1 MDFNTTVDLIIKDL
15 YEAREIIDDFKNYP
29 GIPALQIELAKSKCK
44 SAAEVIALLKTAG
57 NTPDDSNKVK
67 SESYIRPEVKKVVP
81 VEKPLPPPK
90 QVVRSQPVS
99 AVKNEQP
106 VPGKKSSSRAIIAD
120 SFTNLPGSL
129 NEQLGNLRD
138 EDDISGRIKTK
149 HVTNLSDAI
158 GINDKFLFIREIF
171 GGNNETFNQA
181 ISRLDSAE
189 NLFDAKIIMSGYTG
203 DTSDN
208 DASRQLLE
216 LVKRKFTSDE

>member
-15 YEAREIIDDFKNYP
+15 YEARDIIDDLKNYP

-44 SAAEVIALLKTAG
+44 SAAEVIALLKSAG
-57 NTPDDSNKVK
+57 NTPYDPNEVK
-67 SESYIRPEVKKVVP
+67 SESYIRPEVKKVVA

-90 QVVRSQPVS
+90 QEVRSQPVS

-106 VPGKKSSSRAIIAD
+106 VTRKKSSSRAIVAD

-138 EDDISGRIKTK
+138 EDDISDRIKTK

-171 GGNNETFNQA
+171 GGNTEIFNQA

-203 DTSDN
+203 DRSDN
-208 DASRQLLE
+208 DASLQLLE